1 MIKAYRYQIRYKTS
15 YYDGIIWGKDA
26 EEAGFNFVEKIKKN
40 EIENKVNSYRGDRL
54 YITYEEI
61 ENDDR
66 KLDASPSR
74 KNET

>member
-1 MIKAYRYQIRYKTS
+1 MLKKQVL
-15 YYDGIIWGKDA
+15 
-26 EEAGFNFVEKIKKN
+26 NFVEKIKKN

-66 KLDASPSR
+66 KLDASPSG

>member
-40 EIENKVNSYRGDRL
+40 EIENKRIAIVVIDY
-54 YITYEEI
+54 T
-61 ENDDR
+61 
-66 KLDASPSR
+66 
-74 KNET
+74 